1 MGIDITIYQISKKD
15 GVTTP
20 VDSSTIWIKNPDINL
35 RELDTAPRALGEFRK
50 YFHAVA
56 EVVGKTPELSTS
68 QFEYVVFTP
77 ELWERM
83 RKALVDGKW
92 GTLLIPYVDKFIC
105 DVDQFFAECD
115 EDSQLLFY
123 WD

>member
-1 MGIDITIYQISKKD
+1 MGIDITIYQVAKKEIPSLPGD
-15 GVTTP
+15 ARIVR
-20 VDSSTIWIKNPDINL
+20 IKNPDDSL
-35 RELDTAPRALGEFRK
+35 REVGEFRK

-56 EVVGKTPELSTS
+56 EVIGKTPELSTS
-68 QFEYVVFTP
+68 QFESVVFTP

-92 GTLLIPYVDKFIC
+92 GTVLVPYVDKFIC
-105 DVDQFFAECD
+105 DVDGFFAECD
-115 EDSQLLFY
+115 EDSVLLFY

>member
-1 MGIDITIYQISKKD
+1 VGIDITIYRVDKKEIPSLSE
-15 GVTTP
+15 GARIVR
-20 VDSSTIWIKNPDINL
+20 IKNPDRSLCEI
-35 RELDTAPRALGEFRK
+35 GEFRK

-56 EVVGKTPELSTS
+56 EVIGKTPELNTS
-68 QFEYVVFTP
+68 QFEFVLFTP
-77 ELWERM
+77 ELWGRM